1 MAILVHSL
9 ALVATLLALAYLGML
24 AHATYRRQLRTSQ
37 LYKEERALLKA
48 RLEQLRTPIAQVA
61 LQNAPA
67 WSGFRKFRIEG
78 KVLEANSICSFYL
91 APHDGRAL
99 PPYLPGQYL
108 TFRLAVPGQS
118 REITRCYS
126 LSDGPQHTDYYRV
139 TIKRLGAPPGSAE
152 MPAGLV
158 SSHFHDRLQVGDI
171 VDVKAPSGH
180 FHLDV
185 EHRGP
190 VVLVGGGVGVTPML
204 SMLSYIASAP
214 GNREAWFFYG
224 VRNGAD
230 HLMKEYLKEL
240 ASQHENIHLVVCYS
254 DPRPEE
260 RAGEDYHHAER
271 VSVALFKRVLE
282 VNNFDFYVCGPPPM
296 MESLTRDLGEWG
308 VPEERV
314 HFEAFGPASVKK
326 VAQVTQPAA
335 AAGTAAA
342 FEINFA
348 RSGKKLLW
356 SSAGSLLEFAEANGI
371 RMESG
376 CRAGSCGTCATAL
389 REGQV
394 DYLRKP
400 DFDVEKGTCLACIAV
415 PKGGLSIDA

>member
-1 MAILVHSL
+1 MALVVHSL
-9 ALVATLLALAYLGML
+9 ALVATLLALAYIGML
-24 AHATYRRQLRTSQ
+24 AHATYRRQVRNTQLFEDERSLLR
-37 LYKEERALLKA
+37 A
-48 RLEQLRTPIAQVA
+48 RLEQLKAPVAQVA
-61 LQNAPA
+61 QQKGQA

-78 KVLEANSICSFYL
+78 KVLEAESICSFYL

-99 PPYLPGQYL
+99 PAYLPGQYL
-108 TFRLAVPGQS
+108 TFKLAIPGQQ

-139 TIKRLGAPPGSAE
+139 TIKRLGPPPNKTE
-152 MPAGLV
+152 TPPGLV
-158 SSHFHDRLQVGDI
+158 SSHFHDRLQVSDI

-190 VVLVGGGVGVTPML
+190 VVLVGGGVGVTPVL
-204 SMLSYIASAP
+204 SMLNHIASAP

-224 VRNGAD
+224 VRNSAD
-230 HLMKEYLKEL
+230 HLMKTYLKEL

-254 DPRPEE
+254 DPRPED
-260 RAGEDYHHAER
+260 RVGEDYHYAER
-271 VSVALFKRVLE
+271 VSVDLFKRLLG

-308 VPEERV
+308 VPEERI

-326 VAQVTQPAA
+326 VAQLTQPAA
-335 AAGTAAA
+335 ASLAS
-342 FEINFA
+342 FEIQFA
-348 RSGKKLLW
+348 RSGKKFLW
-356 SSAGSLLEFAEANGI
+356 SGAGSLLEFAEANGI

-394 DYLRKP
+394 DYLRRP
-400 DFDVEKGTCLACIAV
+400 DFDIEKGTCLTCISV
-415 PKGGLSIDA
+415 PKGALSIDA

>member
-1 MAILVHSL
+1 MAMLVHSL
-9 ALVATLLALAYLGML
+9 ALVATLLVLAYLGML
-24 AHATYRRQLRTSQ
+24 AHATYRQRVRSAQ
-37 LYKEERALLKA
+37 LYQDERAILRA
-48 RLEQLRTPIAQVA
+48 RLEQIRTPVAQVA
-61 LQNAPA
+61 LQKTQA

-78 KVLEANSICSFYL
+78 KVLEADSVCSFYL

-108 TFRLAVPGQS
+108 TFKLAIEGQP
-118 REITRCYS
+118 REVTRCYS

-139 TIKRLGAPPGSAE
+139 TIKRLPPPPKNPE
-152 MPAGLV
+152 LPPGLV
-158 SSHFHDRLQVGDI
+158 SGHFHDRLQVGDI
-171 VDVKAPSGH
+171 LDIKAPSGH

-190 VVLVGGGVGVTPML
+190 VVLVGGGVGVTPVL

-224 VRNGAD
+224 VRHGGE
-230 HLMKEYLKEL
+230 HIQKEYLKEL
-240 ASQHENIHLVVCYS
+240 AGQHQNIRLVVCYS
-254 DPRPEE
+254 DPRPED
-260 RAGEDYHHAER
+260 RPGEDYHYAER
-271 VSVALFKRVLE
+271 VSVELFKRVLQ

-308 VPEERV
+308 VPEERI

-326 VAQVTQPAA
+326 VAQVTNPAA
-335 AAGTAAA
+335 TAGGGPA
-342 FEINFA
+342 FEVTFT
-348 RSGKKLLW
+348 RSGKKFFW
-356 SSAGSLLEFAEANGI
+356 SDASSLLEFAEANGI

-400 DFDVEKGTCLACIAV
+400 DIDIEKGTCLTCISV
-415 PKGGLSIDA
+415 PKGPLSIDA

>member
-1 MAILVHSL
+1 MAFVVHSL

-24 AHATYRRQLRTSQ
+24 AHGSYRRQVRNAQ
-37 LYKEERALLKA
+37 LFEEERSLLRA
-48 RLEQLRTPIAQVA
+48 RLEQLKTPVAQVA
-61 LQNAPA
+61 LQKGQA
-67 WSGFRKFRIEG
+67 WAGFRKFRIEG
-78 KVLEANSICSFYL
+78 KVLEADSICSFYL

-99 PPYLPGQYL
+99 PAYLPGQYL
-108 TFRLAVPGQS
+108 TFKLAVPGQS

-126 LSDGPQHTDYYRV
+126 LSDGPEHTDYYRV
-139 TIKRLGAPPGSAE
+139 TIKRLAPPPGGTERA
-152 MPAGLV
+152 PGLI

-190 VVLVGGGVGVTPML
+190 VVLVGGGVGVTPVL
-204 SMLSYIASAP
+204 SMLNYIASAP

-230 HLMKEYLKEL
+230 HMMKEYLKEL

-254 DPRPEE
+254 APRPED
-260 RAGEDYHHAER
+260 RLGEDYHHAER
-271 VSVALFKRVLE
+271 VSVELFKRLLQ

-308 VPEERV
+308 VPEDRIR
-314 HFEAFGPASVKK
+314 FEAFGAASVKK

-335 AAGTAAA
+335 AAGAA
-342 FEINFA
+342 FEVEFA

-356 SSAGSLLEFAEANGI
+356 TGGGSLLELAEANGI

-400 DFDVEKGTCLACIAV
+400 DFDIEKGTCLTCISV
-415 PKGGLSIDA
+415 PKGALSIDA

>member
-1 MAILVHSL
+1 MALVVHSL
-9 ALVATLLALAYLGML
+9 ALVATLLALAYIGML
-24 AHATYRRQLRTSQ
+24 AHATYRRQVRNTQLFEDERSLLR
-37 LYKEERALLKA
+37 A
-48 RLEQLRTPIAQVA
+48 RLEQLKAPVAQVA
-61 LQNAPA
+61 QQKGQA

-78 KVLEANSICSFYL
+78 KVLEAESICSFYL

-99 PPYLPGQYL
+99 PAYLPGQYL
-108 TFRLAVPGQS
+108 TFKLAIPGQQ

-139 TIKRLGAPPGSAE
+139 TIKRLGPPPNKTE
-152 MPAGLV
+152 TPPGLV
-158 SSHFHDRLQVGDI
+158 SSHFHDRLQVSDI
-171 VDVKAPSGH
+171 VDVKAPAGH

-190 VVLVGGGVGVTPML
+190 VVLVGGGVGVTPVL
-204 SMLSYIASAP
+204 SMLNHIASAP

-224 VRNGAD
+224 VRNSAD
-230 HLMKEYLKEL
+230 HLMKTYLKEL

-254 DPRPEE
+254 DPRPED
-260 RAGEDYHHAER
+260 RVGEDYHYAER
-271 VSVALFKRVLE
+271 VSVDLFKRLLG

-308 VPEERV
+308 VPEERI

-326 VAQVTQPAA
+326 VAQLTQPAA
-335 AAGTAAA
+335 SLAS
-342 FEINFA
+342 FEIQFA
-348 RSGKKLLW
+348 RSGKKFLW
-356 SSAGSLLEFAEANGI
+356 SGAGSLLEFAEANGI

-394 DYLRKP
+394 DYLRRP
-400 DFDVEKGTCLACIAV
+400 DFDIEKGTCLTCISV
-415 PKGGLSIDA
+415 PKGALSIDA

>member
-1 MAILVHSL
+1 MALALHSL
-9 ALVATLLALAYLGML
+9 VLVATLLGLAYLGML
-24 AHATYRRQLRTSQ
+24 AHATYRRQMRNTQ
-37 LYKEERALLKA
+37 LFEEERSLLRA
-48 RLEQLRTPIAQVA
+48 RLEQLKAPVAQVA
-61 LQNAPA
+61 QQKGQA

-78 KVLEANSICSFYL
+78 KVLEAESICSFYL

-108 TFRLAVPGQS
+108 TFKLAVPGEQ

-139 TIKRLGAPPGSAE
+139 TIKRLGPPPDKADT
-152 MPAGLV
+152 PPGLV
-158 SSHFHDRLQVGDI
+158 SSHFHDRLQAGDI
-171 VDVKAPSGH
+171 VDVKAPSGR

-185 EHRGP
+185 EHHGP
-190 VVLVGGGVGVTPML
+190 VVLVGGGVGVTPVL
-204 SMLSYIASAP
+204 SMLNHIASAP

-230 HLMKEYLKEL
+230 HVMKDYLKEL
-240 ASQHENIHLVVCYS
+240 ASQHENIHLVLCYS
-254 DPRPEE
+254 DPRPED
-260 RAGEDYHHAER
+260 RVGEDYHYAER
-271 VSVALFKRVLE
+271 VSVDLFKRLLK

-308 VPEERV
+308 VPEERIR
-314 HFEAFGPASVKK
+314 FEAFGPASVKK
-326 VAQVTQPAA
+326 VAQLTQPAA
-335 AAGTAAA
+335 DSMAS
-342 FEINFA
+342 FEIQFA
-348 RSGKKLLW
+348 RSGKKLVW
-356 SSAGSLLEFAEANGI
+356 SGAGSLLEFAEANGI

-400 DFDVEKGTCLACIAV
+400 DIDIEKGTCLTCIAV
-415 PKGGLSIDA
+415 PKGALSIDA